1 MQVICWESMEE
12 EDGVEE
18 MEDGIEEEEDEVEE
32 QEEEGE
38 LLLVW
43 V

>member
-1 MQVICWESMEE
+1 MEE

-18 MEDGIEEEEDEVEE
+18 EDRVEEEADGVEE